1 MAYAHLNGTNVKKRF
16 HTSHDTAHKNVKLYA
31 FFFFFWLDD
40 VKLYASVEYDK
51 PFYNVSFV

>member
-31 FFFFFWLDD
+31 
-40 VKLYASVEYDK
+40 SVEYDK